1 MNKTLLKNKNKIVG
15 GNKFTFDILE
25 YNEQIIS
32 FTAERN
38 NDKINLTFFL
48 KKNNDLLKLQASYIK
63 INTNLKIIT
72 SNITTANYYELD
84 PKIEEDIDEDKK
96 QKIVDKMNKFDTCLI
111 VDFNKISYIFLNVN
125 TSANK

>member
-25 YNEQIIS
+25 YNEQKIS

-48 KKNNDLLKLQASYIK
+48 KKK
-63 INTNLKIIT
+63 
-72 SNITTANYYELD
+72 
-84 PKIEEDIDEDKK
+84 
-96 QKIVDKMNKFDTCLI
+96 
-111 VDFNKISYIFLNVN
+111 
-125 TSANK
+125 